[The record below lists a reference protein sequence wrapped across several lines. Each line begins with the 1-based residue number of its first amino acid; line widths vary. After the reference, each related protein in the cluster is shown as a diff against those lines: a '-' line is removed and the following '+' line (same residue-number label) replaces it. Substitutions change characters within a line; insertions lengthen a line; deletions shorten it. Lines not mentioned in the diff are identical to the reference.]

1 LVASIISYSALIAC
15 VIIGIEVLSISQRVH
30 DELRKQIDL
39 LVAEELPQLAQA
51 LWDYNQE
58 AANLILHGIME
69 NPYVARVE
77 LKDEQGST
85 IATLD
90 RARGESLPR
99 GAPTAF
105 PGQGLEQSYLIL
117 FTPRGKPPRSLGSL
131 SLWPSLEVERG
142 RVRELLAMAIGLAIT
157 IVVMLVI
164 VIKLTIERIL
174 GRPLR
179 KIAGRLSSI
188 ETVEPG
194 RPVLLPEQDTHE
206 ELLVIANA
214 INEMGTRIGESER
227 RFRSLFEDS
236 PISIW
241 DEDLTAVKAI
251 VDEAAASGVRD
262 WPGYFEPL
270 GRVRACLS
278 AMRVRDVNKAT
289 LLLLGFPGKED
300 LLANLAGIFSAESY
314 EAMRAELAALASGQV
329 SYEGDSVHVNA
340 KGERLFVRI
349 SLKIVPGYEGTWSRV
364 LVSVMDLSE
373 RRKIEEALERSEAKY
388 RGLVEQSL
396 EGIMLLDRTGTLLD
410 CNAVTVAFMRKDK
423 VTLLGAKIWDL
434 AFGLSPVREGSPIG
448 YDQLQAF
455 WEKAID
461 DCIAGMP
468 AAPAESSMRGLDDTS
483 TTIEQ
488 ILFPIHAGLG
498 VMVGAIFRDVTA
510 QRAASRAL
518 MESLREKEVL
528 LQEVHHRVKNNLQI
542 ICSLIHLEGSSIDES
557 SPIAGSLADMEARV
571 SAMALV
577 HDLLYLSDDLVH
589 VDFASYVRQLVAQ
602 LASAYV
608 DDRERIELRLS
619 IGDVH
624 LSLEKAIPCGL
635 LINELVANS
644 LKHAFPSGR
653 KGAIRVSM
661 TREDRAVSL
670 MVADDGVGAP
680 EAAIASPA
688 RNTIGL
694 KLVEALASQLQ
705 GEYEIDGRNGFAVR
719 LRFPD

>member
-1 LVASIISYSALIAC
+1 
-15 VIIGIEVLSISQRVH
+15 
-30 DELRKQIDL
+30 
-39 LVAEELPQLAQA
+39 
-51 LWDYNQE
+51 
-58 AANLILHGIME
+58 
-69 NPYVARVE
+69 
-77 LKDEQGST
+77 
-85 IATLD
+85 
-90 RARGESLPR
+90 
-99 GAPTAF
+99 
-105 PGQGLEQSYLIL
+105 
-117 FTPRGKPPRSLGSL
+117 
-131 SLWPSLEVERG
+131 
-142 RVRELLAMAIGLAIT
+142 
-157 IVVMLVI
+157 
-164 VIKLTIERIL
+164 
-174 GRPLR
+174 
-179 KIAGRLSSI
+179 
-188 ETVEPG
+188 
-194 RPVLLPEQDTHE
+194 
-206 ELLVIANA
+206 
-214 INEMGTRIGESER
+214 
-227 RFRSLFEDS
+227 
-236 PISIW
+236 
-241 DEDLTAVKAI
+241 
-251 VDEAAASGVRD
+251 
-262 WPGYFEPL
+262 
-270 GRVRACLS
+270 
-278 AMRVRDVNKAT
+278 
-289 LLLLGFPGKED
+289 
-300 LLANLAGIFSAESY
+300 
-314 EAMRAELAALASGQV
+314 
-329 SYEGDSVHVNA
+329 
-340 KGERLFVRI
+340 
-349 SLKIVPGYEGTWSRV
+349 
-364 LVSVMDLSE
+364 
-373 RRKIEEALERSEAKY
+373 
-388 RGLVEQSL
+388 
-396 EGIMLLDRTGTLLD
+396 
-410 CNAVTVAFMRKDK
+410 
-423 VTLLGAKIWDL
+423 
-434 AFGLSPVREGSPIG
+434 
-448 YDQLQAF
+448 
-455 WEKAID
+455 
-461 DCIAGMP
+461 
-468 AAPAESSMRGLDDTS
+468 
-483 TTIEQ
+483 
-488 ILFPIHAGLG
+488 
-498 VMVGAIFRDVTA
+498 MVGAIFRDVTA